1 MKNSTNWQQ
10 QAVALNATGTMSWRD
25 IAKMLNKSKS
35 TVSDYLR
42 KYAKFL
48 EVPDVITLG
57 KFCAEGELIGQENV
71 KNSVKSV
78 KEGIVHLYIPD
89 NQVREG
95 VSLEYLKWIGQYIV
109 KKRPDVII
117 SAGDFCDFEA
127 ASSYDVGKKSAEGKR
142 IKTDIEVAKKA
153 MAMLLHPL
161 RQLQAEQTVKGEK
174 VYRPRMVMTLGNHE
188 NRIDRFVNDNP
199 SLHGFLSVDDLEYEK
214 FGWEVVPFLTPIII
228 DGVAYCHYFV
238 NVMTGK
244 PLGGGAATMLK
255 TIGASFTQG
264 HRQSLDVATRFLST
278 DGSQQWG
285 LIAGAC
291 YEHNEDYKGVQGNKH
306 WRGIVVKHN
315 VKNGSY
321 DPLFI
326 SLDWLKAKYS

>member
-1 MKNSTNWQQ
+1 
-10 QAVALNATGTMSWRD
+10 MSWRD
-25 IAKMLNKSKS
+25 IAKMVGKSKS

-42 KYAKFL
+42 KY
-48 EVPDVITLG
+48 G
-57 KFCAEGELIGQENV
+57 KFKKVVVENSQKKVQSGSSMFSAENKEFWV
-71 KNSVKSV
+71 KNNEELTNEKVV
-78 KEGIVHLYIPD
+78 MTNQNKEGNVHLYIPD

-95 VSLEYLKWIGQYIV
+95 VSLEYLNWIGQYIV
-109 KKRPDVII
+109 KKRPSVII
-117 SAGDFCDFEA
+117 SAGDFCDAEA

-153 MAMLLHPL
+153 MTMLLKPL
-161 RQLQAEQTVKGEK
+161 RQLQAEQIVKGEE

-244 PLGGGAATMLK
+244 PLGGGASTMLK

-264 HRQSLDVATRFLST
+264 HRQTLDVATRFLST

>member
-1 MKNSTNWQQ
+1 
-10 QAVALNATGTMSWRD
+10 MSWRD
-25 IAKMLNKSKS
+25 IAKMVGKSKS

-42 KYAKFL
+42 KY
-48 EVPDVITLG
+48 G
-57 KFCAEGELIGQENV
+57 KFKEVVVENLQKDVQLESLMFPTENKEFWV
-71 KNSVKSV
+71 KNNEELSNEKVV
-78 KEGIVHLYIPD
+78 MTNQNKEGNVHLYIPD

-95 VSLEYLKWIGQYIV
+95 VSLEYLNWIGQYIV
-109 KKRPDVII
+109 KKRPSVII
-117 SAGDFCDFEA
+117 SAGDFCDAEA

-142 IKTDIEVAKKA
+142 IKADIEVAKKA
-153 MAMLLHPL
+153 MTMLLKPL
-161 RQLQAEQTVKGEK
+161 RQLQAEQIVKGEE

-244 PLGGGAATMLK
+244 PLGGGASTMLK

-264 HRQSLDVATRFLST
+264 HRQTLDVATRFLST

>member
-1 MKNSTNWQQ
+1 
-10 QAVALNATGTMSWRD
+10 MSWRD
-25 IAKMLNKSKS
+25 IAKMVGKSKS

-42 KYAKFL
+42 KY
-48 EVPDVITLG
+48 G
-57 KFCAEGELIGQENV
+57 KFKEVVVVENSQKDVQLESLMFPTENKEFWV
-71 KNSVKSV
+71 KNNEELSNEKVV
-78 KEGIVHLYIPD
+78 MTNQNKEGNIHLYIPD

-95 VSLEYLKWIGQYIV
+95 VSLEYLNWIGQYIV
-109 KKRPDVII
+109 KKRPSVII
-117 SAGDFCDFEA
+117 SAGDFCDAEA

-153 MAMLLHPL
+153 MTMLLKPL
-161 RQLQAEQTVKGEK
+161 RQLQAEQIVKGEE

-244 PLGGGAATMLK
+244 PLGGTSATMLK
-255 TIGASFTQG
+255 TIGASFTMG
-264 HRQSLDVATRFLST
+264 HRQTLDVATRFLST